1 MNNNESKKF
10 LSFKV
15 REIEVIVM
23 RNFSGTFL
31 LAAERVEKKR
41 KEKEK
46 REKEKKKKRYF
57 LSAGRFNGSGRL
69 NSIVP

>member
-1 MNNNESKKF
+1 MNNNESKNF

-41 KEKEK
+41 KEK
-46 REKEKKKKRYF
+46 REKEKKKEKVF
-57 LSAGRFNGSGRL
+57 SVGRT
-69 NSIVP
+69 V

>member
-1 MNNNESKKF
+1 MNNNESKNF

-46 REKEKKKKRYF
+46 REKEKKKEKVF
-57 LSAGRFNGSGRL
+57 SVGRT
-69 NSIVP
+69 V

>member
-1 MNNNESKKF
+1 MNNNESKNF

-41 KEKEK
+41 KEK

>member
-1 MNNNESKKF
+1 MNNNESKNF

-15 REIEVIVM
+15 TRLKSSYESIVM
-23 RNFSGTFL
+23 RNFSRTFL
-31 LAAERVEKKR
+31 LAAERVEKKKR
-41 KEKEK
+41 
-46 REKEKKKKRYF
+46 REKKKKKRYF

>member
-1 MNNNESKKF
+1 M
-10 LSFKV
+10 
-15 REIEVIVM
+15 M
-23 RNFSGTFL
+23 RNFSRTFL

-46 REKEKKKKRYF
+46 REKEKKKKKRYF